1 MNTQSPATPPLSP
14 RVAGIAPSATVEMSE
29 RIRKARAEGKE
40 ILPLASGDPN
50 LDTPPEIIEAAHRA
64 MRDGSQTRY
73 GPAQGLPALR
83 EAIAAR
89 IARRSGAHYAADE
102 IIVTPGGKF
111 AVYMA
116 LMGTVSPGDEV
127 IVLDPGWVSYGP
139 CVQLAGG
146 TPVFVPALDRIPLD
160 QVAAAVT
167 AKTRAIIL
175 NSPCNPTGRI
185 IPQAELKGLL
195 AIAERHNLWLLFD
208 QVYSDLCFE
217 AFSFLQT
224 LPGAQARTLVCDSF
238 SKTYGMTGWR
248 IGFLAAPKAVIKPL
262 MKVVQ
267 HSIYCVPPF
276 LQSASVAALALPEEM
291 VAVNAERFRRRQHLT
306 AETIAKLPG
315 FSCPVPPATFYVFP
329 SVGDRD
335 DKQVAE
341 EWLTTLGIAVLPGSA
356 FGAAGAGHLRLSLAC
371 DDATLAEAM
380 RRLRAHYAVA

>member
-1 MNTQSPATPPLSP
+1 MDTTSPQTPALSP
-14 RVAGIAPSATVEMSE
+14 RVVGIASSATVEMSE
-29 RIRKARAEGKE
+29 RIRQAKAAGQE

-50 LDTPPEIIEAAHRA
+50 IDTPPEVIEAAYRA

-73 GPAQGLPALR
+73 GPAQGMPALR
-83 EAIAAR
+83 EAIAQR
-89 IARRSGAHYAADE
+89 IARRSGAQYAADE

-111 AVYMA
+111 AVYAA

-146 TPVFVPALDRIPLD
+146 TPVFVPAVDEIPLD
-160 QVAAAVT
+160 RVAAAVT

-185 IPQAELKGLL
+185 IPEAELKGLL

-217 AFSFLQT
+217 PFPFLQA
-224 LPGAQARTLVCDSF
+224 LPGAQARTLVCDSL

-248 IGFLAAPKAVIKPL
+248 VGFLAAPKPVIKPL

-276 LQSASVAALALPEEM
+276 LQTASTAALALPES
-291 VAVNAERFRRRQHLT
+291 VVTANAERFRKRQHRT
-306 AETIAKLPG
+306 AETLARLPG
-315 FSCPVPPATFYVFP
+315 FACPVPPATFYVFP

-341 EWLTTLGIAVLPGSA
+341 EWLTKLNIAVLPGSA

-371 DDATLAEAM
+371 DDAILKEALS
-380 RRLRAHYAVA
+380 RLRRHYAV